1 MIDLG
6 QELSTWFTSE
16 LVQELLKKLFR
27 EAVKAE
33 LSTVM
38 DGELLNVAEAAR
50 VLSMTEGTV
59 RKASERGQLP
69 CIRLDRRL
77 RFRRAELL
85 RWGR

>member
-6 QELSTWFTSE
+6 QEMTEWLTSSE
-16 LVQELLKKLFR
+16 VNEYFKKLFR

-33 LSTVM
+33 FATVM

-50 VLSMTEGTV
+50 ILSMTEGAV
-59 RKASERGQLP
+59 RKAAERGQLP
-69 CIRLDRRL
+69 CTRLDRRL

-85 RWGR
+85 ALGR